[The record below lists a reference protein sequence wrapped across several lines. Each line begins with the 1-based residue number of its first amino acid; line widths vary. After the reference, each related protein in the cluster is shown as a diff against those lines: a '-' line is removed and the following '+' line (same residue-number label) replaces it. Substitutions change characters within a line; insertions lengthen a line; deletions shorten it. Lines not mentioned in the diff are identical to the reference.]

1 MAHRR
6 PSIRDIATWVT
17 RQETPSFFDTE
28 SSVQTKTLANF
39 SVGDSKQSYQVVIKK
54 DFSSGLSIEF
64 QPELSG
70 GSLGQAPLSV
80 DGNTFIHF
88 DPDRMTM
95 DQADLLIKEALE
107 TFKALSQEGSFLEPT
122 GQEAGDHNTLESLDA
137 SNAHSGQVPDY
148 KADADRMLDY
158 AVESMTQ
165 RDKLD
170 QITSTLIKN
179 RYERYRLNRDTR
191 PKDGLAEFEGLIRA
205 DLHSRNIN
213 WVEQWRAVTDLAS
226 AIVAVEAPH
235 DRKVRLTRGL
245 SQALFKTPTT
255 GEHPANDVIGSSDAQ
270 KDPGSVSGA

>member
-1 MAHRR
+1 MVSSLSIGDIKTWRTD
-6 PSIRDIATWVT
+6 PST
-17 RQETPSFFDTE
+17 
-28 SSVQTKTLANF
+28 
-39 SVGDSKQSYQVVIKK
+39 KQSTQAETL
-54 DFSSGLSIEF
+54 FSFSFRESGQSYHVEIQADSGSRLNIEF
-64 QPELSG
+64 RSDLSTAER
-70 GSLGQAPLSV
+70 APLNLRGNSV
-80 DGNTFIHF
+80 HF
-88 DPDRMTM
+88 DPNQMTM
-95 DQADLLIKEALE
+95 PKVDALIEEAQKS
-107 TFKALSQEGSFLEPT
+107 FKTLFEEPT
-122 GQEAGDHNTLESLDA
+122 GEGDGDRNTLESLDV
-137 SNAHSGQVPDY
+137 SNSHSGQVFNW
-148 KADADRMLDY
+148 KADAGRMLDY

-235 DRKVRLTRGL
+235 GRKVRLTRGL